1 MLTVPG
7 STFPAGCPRLRQA
20 PILAPLALL
29 CALVGPEAT
38 ASPAPLAAA
47 AAATPAETE
56 GLESAEDRGFA
67 IVLKSPVD
75 PWLHGRREIRIEAII
90 PRDDKVEQ
98 VDFFVDRHLVFVDT
112 DEPYSTTFEFGPE
125 IRRHTVEV
133 KALTHEGRRA
143 RLSFVSRTADLSE
156 NAPGRVVTL
165 TAMVRDTAGRPIDR
179 LDVSDF
185 TVIEGTERQGLV
197 HFQSGPGPATLA
209 VVVDPLAKG
218 ASQEALGRFVRQ
230 MPSHQAVAR
239 FGVSG
244 TVPVA
249 PEPLKNPATNAAV
262 AAAKLDKNKPQG
274 AAGKETP
281 PPRDGPSPF
290 TYDTGPLLASFEET
304 TTPPEADVVP
314 AEARAVNRRPH
325 ADPAPPYPLAL
336 SQAAAAIGARR
347 GSRLIL
353 LVAAVAPIGDEPL
366 GPPVPASLKE
376 GTLSGKTAAGAAAA
390 TAAGHAGGAAGTK
403 GEPEPDPFTEAID
416 AARKSGAALHVIALP
431 APRDL
436 TWSEAKAAAHTLRA
450 AAEESGGAYDE
461 AFDAAAMERALA
473 GVAER
478 MRHQYVLSY
487 VREGAAGT
495 GFKPLQ
501 VEVRGHDRT
510 IEAPRSIY
518 LGD

>member
-7 STFPAGCPRLRQA
+7 SIFPAGCPRLRQT
-20 PILAPLALL
+20 PILTPLAML
-29 CALVGPEAT
+29 CAL
-38 ASPAPLAAA
+38 ASAAAIAVPAP
-47 AAATPAETE
+47 PEPE
-56 GLESAEDRGFA
+56 GVESAEDRGFA

-112 DEPYSTTFEFGPE
+112 DEPYTTTFEFGPE

-143 RLSFVSRTADLSE
+143 RLSFVSRSADLAE

-165 TAMVRDTAGRPIDR
+165 TAMVRDTTGRPVDR

-185 TVIEGTERQGLV
+185 TVTEGTARQELV
-197 HFQSGPGPATLA
+197 HFQSGPSPATIAL
-209 VVVDPLAKG
+209 VVDPLAKA
-218 ASQEALGRFVRQ
+218 ASQDLLRRFVRQ

-244 TVPVA
+244 TVPLA
-249 PEPLKNPATNAAV
+249 PPPVKTPAADTAV
-262 AAAKLDKNKPQG
+262 AAAKHDKDKPAG
-274 AAGKETP
+274 AGKEGA
-281 PPRDGPSPF
+281 PPRADSSPF
-290 TYDTGPLLASFEET
+290 TYDTAPLLASLEEAAA
-304 TTPPEADVVP
+304 PPEPDVVP
-314 AEARAVNRRPH
+314 AETRAVNRRPR
-325 ADPAPPYPLAL
+325 ADPGPPPYPPAL
-336 SQAAAAIGARR
+336 SQAAEAIGGRG

-353 LVAAVAPIGDEPL
+353 LVAAVAPVGDEPL

-376 GTLSGKTAAGAAAA
+376 GTGPGKSAA
-390 TAAGHAGGAAGTK
+390 TGHAAPPGTAGK
-403 GEPEPDPFTEAID
+403 KEEPEPDPFIAAIE

-431 APRDL
+431 APPDL
-436 TWSEAKAAAHTLRA
+436 TWSEAKTAAHALRA
-450 AAEESGGAYDE
+450 AAEETGGAYDE
-461 AFDAAAMERALA
+461 AFDPAAMERALA

-478 MRHQYVLSY
+478 MRHQYILSY
-487 VREGAAGT
+487 VRETPGGA

-501 VEVRGHDRT
+501 VEVRGRDRT